1 MPESEHY
8 TTAEVATLL
17 HIKPESVSKQI
28 KRGQLPAIK
37 AGKRWLIR
45 KEIVDAMLQ
54 PSAPQGS

>member
-17 HIKPESVSKQI
+17 HIKPESVSKKI
-28 KRGQLPAIK
+28 NRGELPAVK

-45 KEIVDAMLQ
+45 KDLVDAMLQ
-54 PSAPQGS
+54 PLAGQGT